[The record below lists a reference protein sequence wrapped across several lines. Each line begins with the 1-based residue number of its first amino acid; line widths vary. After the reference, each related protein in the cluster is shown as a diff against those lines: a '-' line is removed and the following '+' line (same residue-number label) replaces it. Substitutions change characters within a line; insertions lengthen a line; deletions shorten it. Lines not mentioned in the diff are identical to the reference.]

1 MSPLRQANAQLVT
14 AYVGRQGGSC
24 SFSSVVDS
32 DLKFWSR
39 LSPSMIRQAINDA
52 AELGLVHIAV
62 EPGFMVPVLT
72 LHRNAPVSVG
82 GAA

>member
-1 MSPLRQANAQLVT
+1 MSPLRQANAQLV
-14 AYVGRQGGSC
+14 AAHIGRQGGSC

-39 LSPSMIRQAINDA
+39 LSSSMIRQAINDA
-52 AELGLVHIAV
+52 AELGLVDIVV
-62 EPGFMVPVLT
+62 EPGFMGPALMVYR
-72 LHRNAPVSVG
+72 HAAARVG